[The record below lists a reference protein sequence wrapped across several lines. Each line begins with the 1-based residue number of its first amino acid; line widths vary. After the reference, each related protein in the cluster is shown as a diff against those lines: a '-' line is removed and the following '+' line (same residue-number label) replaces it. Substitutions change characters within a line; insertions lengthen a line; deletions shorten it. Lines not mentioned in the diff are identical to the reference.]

1 MELSARCC
9 LTHTLIKKEK
19 RKTAESPAAP
29 RLPSQGTGATAGG
42 EATAPTPQEA
52 PRDCLRCVSKASELG
67 GPLLFDPH
75 INNEKEAENSSESCS
90 PTPAFSGHWCSSFY
104 ISRRLAAKL
113 RPQHLKRLRETASA
127 AFSKASELGDPLLF
141 DPHINQ
147 EKEAENSS
155 VSCSPASAS
164 LWCRCSSYYIGRWLV
179 ATLRYKY
186 LKRLS
191 WIVSTAFSKAL
202 ELEDPLLFDPHIDHD
217 KEAENSCVSC
227 SPASAFSW
235 RWHSSFYI
243 CHSDGS

>member
-1 MELSARCC
+1 MIESSKIPFTIRVIDYFVNCTVLPRSAPNAPQ
-9 LTHTLIKKEK
+9 TQANDNYKGF
-19 RKTAESPAAP
+19 AE
-29 RLPSQGTGATAGG
+29 RFFLLR
-42 EATAPTPQEA
+42 
-52 PRDCLRCVSKASELG
+52 RD
-67 GPLLFDPH
+67 
-75 INNEKEAENSSESCS
+75 NEKEAENSSESCS

-155 VSCSPASAS
+155 VSCSPASAF
-164 LWCRCSSYYIGRWLV
+164 LWCWCSSFYIGRWLM
-179 ATLRYKY
+179 AKLRYKY

>member
-1 MELSARCC
+1 MEHLSCHHSTIIAFVVASWRQ
-9 LTHTLIKKEK
+9 
-19 RKTAESPAAP
+19 
-29 RLPSQGTGATAGG
+29 RLLMENLSYQYLG
-42 EATAPTPQEA
+42 
-52 PRDCLRCVSKASELG
+52 RLRGPV

-90 PTPAFSGHWCSSFY
+90 PPPAFSGHWCSSFY

-113 RPQHLKRLRETASA
+113 RPQHLKRLR
-127 AFSKASELGDPLLF
+127 
-141 DPHINQ
+141 
-147 EKEAENSS
+147 
-155 VSCSPASAS
+155 V
-164 LWCRCSSYYIGRWLV
+164 
-179 ATLRYKY
+179 
-186 LKRLS
+186 
-191 WIVSTAFSKAL
+191 IVSSAFSKAL

>member
-1 MELSARCC
+1 MEHLSCHHSTIIAFVVASWRQ
-9 LTHTLIKKEK
+9 
-19 RKTAESPAAP
+19 
-29 RLPSQGTGATAGG
+29 RLLMENLSYQYLG
-42 EATAPTPQEA
+42 
-52 PRDCLRCVSKASELG
+52 RLRGPV

-75 INNEKEAENSSESCS
+75 INKEKEAENSSESCS

-155 VSCSPASAS
+155 VSYSPASAF
-164 LWCRCSSYYIGRWLV
+164 LWCWCSSFYIGRWLV
-179 ATLRYKY
+179 AKLRYKY